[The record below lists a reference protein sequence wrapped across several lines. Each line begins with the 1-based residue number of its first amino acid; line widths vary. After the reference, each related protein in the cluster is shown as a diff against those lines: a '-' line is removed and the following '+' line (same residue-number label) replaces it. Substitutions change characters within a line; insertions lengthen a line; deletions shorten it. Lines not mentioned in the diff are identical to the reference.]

1 MEPDV
6 TVTLGTC
13 KSHRPKP
20 SPLVGL
26 TEAAGMVA
34 VVWGIGTGP
43 VWLSG
48 RGRATGRRG

>member
-6 TVTLGTC
+6 AVTLGTG

-20 SPLVGL
+20 SPLVRL
-26 TEAAGMVA
+26 TEAAGLMA